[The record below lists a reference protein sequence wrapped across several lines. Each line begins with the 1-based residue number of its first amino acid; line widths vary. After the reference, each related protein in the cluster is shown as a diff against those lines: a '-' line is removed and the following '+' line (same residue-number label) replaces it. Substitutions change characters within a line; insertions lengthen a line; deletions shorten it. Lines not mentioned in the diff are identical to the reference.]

1 MKEVLKIVLTNWVN
15 ILTVYICLFVSLF
28 VSELIPGI
36 ATLKDALY
44 NTFGS
49 LIVYYLSFWLGFS
62 MLIALLDV
70 LFFSFDKQAQYTNYK
85 LIFEWLL
92 ISLPFV
98 YWLIKYN
105 QWIFLVAILAFLLGQ
120 YLRRPCILKILQ

>member
-1 MKEVLKIVLTNWVN
+1 MKKVLKIALTNWVN
-15 ILTVYICLFVSLF
+15 ILTVYIFMFGWLFI
-28 VSELIPGI
+28 SELVPGI

-49 LIVYYLSFWLGFS
+49 LIVYDLPFWLGFS

-70 LFFSFDKQAQYTNYK
+70 LFFSFDKKSQYTNYI

-105 QWIFLVAILAFLLGQ
+105 QWIFLVAIFAFSIGQ
-120 YLRRPCILKILQ
+120 YLRRPYIFKIL

>member
-36 ATLKDALY
+36 ATIKDALY

-85 LIFEWLL
+85 LIIEWLL

-105 QWIFLVAILAFLLGQ
+105 QWIFLVTILAFLLGQ
-120 YLRRPCILKILQ
+120 YLRRPYIFKIL

>member
-1 MKEVLKIVLTNWVN
+1 MKKVLKVVFTNWVN
-15 ILTVYICLFVSLF
+15 ILTVYIFMFGWLFI
-28 VSELIPGI
+28 SELVPGN

-70 LFFSFDKQAQYTNYK
+70 LFFSFDKKSQYTNYK

-92 ISLPFV
+92 ISLPFF
-98 YWLIKYN
+98 YWLIKEN
-105 QWIFLVAILAFLLGQ
+105 QWIFLVAIFAFSIGQ
-120 YLRRPCILKILQ
+120 YLRRRYIFKIL

>member
-1 MKEVLKIVLTNWVN
+1 MKEVVRIFLTNWIN

-28 VSELIPGI
+28 ISELVPGI
-36 ATLKDALY
+36 ATFKDALY

-49 LIVYYLSFWLGFS
+49 LIVYYLAFWLGFS

-70 LFFSFDKQAQYTNYK
+70 VLFSFNRDARYINYK
-85 LIFEWLL
+85 LALEWII
-92 ISLPFV
+92 ISLPFM
-98 YWLIKYN
+98 YWLIKDN

-120 YLRRPCILKILQ
+120 YLRRLYIFKILQ

>member
-1 MKEVLKIVLTNWVN
+1 MKKVLKIALTNWVN
-15 ILTVYICLFVSLF
+15 ILTVYIFMFGWLLI
-28 VSELIPGI
+28 SELVPGI

-49 LIVYYLSFWLGFS
+49 LMVYYLPFWLGFS
-62 MLIALLDV
+62 MLIALLDF
-70 LFFSFDKQAQYTNYK
+70 LFFSIDKKPQYTNYK

-98 YWLIKYN
+98 YWLIEYN
-105 QWIFLVAILAFLLGQ
+105 QWIFLVAILAFSIGQ
-120 YLRRPCILKILQ
+120 YLRRPYIFKIL